1 MGILHAAADGTL
13 RHVWTNKLE
22 REHAALG
29 VTPDVDATSTLT
41 LDSDTNAALFADV
54 SATILAYRLSADG
67 GLTKDGQPVAINPP
81 APPPPPAVDPA
92 AIGAALASL
101 PDDQPLT
108 KADLAP
114 LLALFG
120 AGVRSA

>member
-13 RHVWTNKLE
+13 RHVWSNEME
-22 REHAALG
+22 RNSAALG
-29 VTPDVDATSTLT
+29 VTPDADVATSLA
-41 LDSDTNAALFADV
+41 LDSDTNVALFADV
-54 SATILAYRLSADG
+54 SADLFAYRLSGDG
-67 GLTKDGQPVAINPP
+67 VLIKDGRPVTINPP
-81 APPPPPAVDPA
+81 VPPPPPAVDPA

-120 AGVRSA
+120 AGAGQL

>member
-1 MGILHAAADGTL
+1 MATLYPAANGTL
-13 RHVWTNKLE
+13 IR
-22 REHAALG
+22 ALLSDAEEAQYP
-29 VTPDVDATSTLT
+29 TPPPGAGTPLVFDHT
-41 LDSDTNAALFADV
+41 TNAALVADLHT
-54 SATILAYRLSADG
+54 STDAYRLSAEG
-67 GLTKDGQPVAINPP
+67 VLTKDGVAMTINPP
-81 APPPPPAVDPA
+81 ALPPPPAVDPA

-120 AGVRSA
+120 AGADQT